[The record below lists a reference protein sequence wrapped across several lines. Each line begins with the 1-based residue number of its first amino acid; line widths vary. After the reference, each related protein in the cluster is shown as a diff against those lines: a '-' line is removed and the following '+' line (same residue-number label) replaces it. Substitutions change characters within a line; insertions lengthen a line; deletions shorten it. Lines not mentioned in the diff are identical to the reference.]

1 MSEMSDNEQLIKITR
16 LFLILTGFWIKPL
29 NIRRPFKILYFL
41 YAMIVRIIIVLI
53 WILLFVELVRLIVKH
68 YDYNTKIIVS
78 ATGMLVSYTRIEI
91 KFAIFAKNNLG
102 DLYRVIIQKE
112 KEIWE
117 SDDDEIKK
125 LYTKKI
131 KLYNIFMVILTT
143 STIFAVFM
151 LGVTGIIGNNKLIK
165 YNRLHNE
172 TLETHFL
179 FQFYFPANKLDHLIW
194 YYTITSLFG
203 WCSFLYSIASHMLY
217 YSLLMFSAIQLFLFR
232 MKAMKAVKV
241 TRSPEENNRAIKEL
255 IGEHVTI
262 IRFIACL
269 NDRASSIFM
278 IEYFLSSLDIAS
290 AVASFSK
297 LNGAEL
303 GWSLAFIT
311 VLVIQ
316 ITTLTWNANEIKEQS
331 LSIAEGMFN
340 SDWYLLN
347 KEGRQM
353 VQIIIL
359 RAQKPLVVTIGPF
372 GPMTTHSALVT
383 FKAAYSYVNLMK

>member
-1 MSEMSDNEQLIKITR
+1 
-16 LFLILTGFWIKPL
+16 
-29 NIRRPFKILYFL
+29 
-41 YAMIVRIIIVLI
+41 
-53 WILLFVELVRLIVKH
+53 
-68 YDYNTKIIVS
+68 
-78 ATGMLVSYTRIEI
+78 MLVSYTRIEI

-179 FQFYFPANKLDHLIW
+179 FQFYFPANKLDHLI
-194 YYTITSLFG
+194 
-203 WCSFLYSIASHMLY
+203 CIASHMLY

-278 IEYFLSSLDIAS
+278 IEFFLSSLDIAS